1 MSNQSMPDEDL
12 DAIGRNC
19 DYQYCR
25 QLDFLPFRCA
35 SCGGTFCLQHRTEA
49 AHECQ
54 KAGEWGRR
62 RLEANIKPTTTTT
75 TTTTTTAT
83 SAAGKTGKPCAKE
96 SCKTRI
102 DTATQPAVHCD
113 KCNRSYCLAHRLPEE
128 HACSTLKPSQPT
140 AAATTH
146 ESSERETLRKIFE
159 RLKTSS
165 SRFLSSGNNNNKS
178 SRNNTSTTSN
188 SAASRIAQLNQLRRE
203 AKGDPC
209 IPPDRRIYLHVV
221 GTANNGTADK
231 PPEAKLY
238 FDTRWKVGRVLD
250 DAARRLRVEN
260 LNNRVDGEAQRLR
273 LFHVEGGRFL
283 EFSEAIADGVAN
295 GNTIVMLRGA
305 GAPR

>member
-62 RLEANIKPTTTTT
+62 RLEANSKTTSTT
-75 TTTTTTAT
+75 
-83 SAAGKTGKPCAKE
+83 SKSPSPSGKAGKPCGKE

-113 KCNRSYCLAHRLPEE
+113 KCHRSYCLAHRLPEE
-128 HACSTLKPSQPT
+128 HACSTLTPSRPT
-140 AAATTH
+140 AAGQ
-146 ESSERETLRKIFE
+146 ESSERETLRKVFE
-159 RLKTSS
+159 RLRTSS
-165 SRFLSSGNNNNKS
+165 SKFLSNAKS
-178 SRNNTSTTSN
+178 SSSKNRD
-188 SAASRIAQLNQLRRE
+188 SAASRIAQLNQLKRE
-203 AKGDPC
+203 AKGDPS
-209 IPPDRRIYLHVV
+209 IPPDKRIYLHVV
-221 GTANNGTADK
+221 GTTNSGTTADK
-231 PPEAKLY
+231 PPEGKLY

-273 LFHVEGGRFL
+273 LFHVESGRFL
-283 EFSEAIADGVAN
+283 EFSETIADGVAN

-305 GAPR
+305 GAAR